1 MRRLMRRL
9 ASGVVGGLIAVWVA
23 SVVAVVGWSRRD
35 DARPAG
41 AIVVLGAAQW
51 AGHPSPVLR
60 ARLDHAIAL
69 WRSTLAPALIL
80 TGGRGPHDTTTE
92 AEVGRGYAIREG
104 VPAVVILTESR
115 GRTTVESMRGVAALM
130 RARGATDA
138 ILVSDPFH
146 MLRLEL
152 VSRALGLTTYASPTR
167 TSPISASRVA
177 SGRYLIG
184 ESFKILYTIVMGV
197 R

>member
-1 MRRLMRRL
+1 MRRLMRRV
-9 ASGVVGGLIAVWVA
+9 ARGVAVALVAVWVA
-23 SVVAVVGWSRRD
+23 SILSVVVWSRRE

-51 AGHPSPVLR
+51 AGRPSPVLR

-69 WRSTLAPALIL
+69 WRMTLAPALVL

-92 AEVGRGYAIREG
+92 ADVGRAYAIREG
-104 VPAVVILTESR
+104 IPAAAILTETQ
-115 GRTTVESMRGVAALM
+115 GRTTVESMRGVASLM
-130 RARGATDA
+130 RARGAPDA

-152 VSRALGLTTYASPTR
+152 VSKALGLTTYPSPTR
-167 TSPISASRVA
+167 TSPISASRAA
-177 SGRYLIG
+177 SGRYLLG